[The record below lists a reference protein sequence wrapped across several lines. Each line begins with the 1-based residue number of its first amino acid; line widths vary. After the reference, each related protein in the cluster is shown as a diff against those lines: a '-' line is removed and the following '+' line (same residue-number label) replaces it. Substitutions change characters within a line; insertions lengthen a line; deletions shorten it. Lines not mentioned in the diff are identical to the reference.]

1 MPKLYERRTKRHMD
15 PVGGNQDEGGS
26 SDPVVRSTRELR
38 PRGQKRPQDDDIVEE
53 SAGESS
59 DSSDDEIEDSTFRV
73 EHRHGKGPANGSGSD
88 EEEEE
93 GDISDNDEEEEGGSE
108 ESEQEIPF
116 HITQRP
122 IRLGSRRC
130 IDYSGSGMTREV

>member
-1 MPKLYERRTKRHMD
+1 MR
-15 PVGGNQDEGGS
+15 DELSIVWILLG
-26 SDPVVRSTRELR
+26 VIKMREALVIQLWEVPR

-116 HITQRP
+116 HTTQRP
-122 IRLGSRRC
+122 IRLGSKRC

>member
-1 MPKLYERRTKRHMD
+1 MD
-15 PVGGNQDEGGS
+15 PVEGNQDEGVS

-38 PRGQKRPQDDDIVEE
+38 PRGQKRPHDDDIVEE
-53 SAGESS
+53 SAGESG
-59 DSSDDEIEDSTFRV
+59 DSSDDEVEDSTFRV
-73 EHRHGKGPANGSGSD
+73 EHRHGKEPANGSESD
-88 EEEEE
+88 EEEEGE
-93 GDISDNDEEEEGGSE
+93 IGDNDEEEEGNSE

-116 HITQRP
+116 PTTQRP